1 MEFLLS
7 CRGPVLMRM
16 LAQLNG
22 LAPDCEIIN
31 DAVILFR
38 GGCLKDLGHE
48 IILFIHKR
56 YYTWKKIECNLGILN
71 II

>member
-1 MEFLLS
+1 
-7 CRGPVLMRM
+7 MRM

-38 GGCLKDLGHE
+38 GGGCLKDLGHE
-48 IILFIHKR
+48 IILHLMVGHIDSVIAL
-56 YYTWKKIECNLGILN
+56 Y
-71 II
+71 